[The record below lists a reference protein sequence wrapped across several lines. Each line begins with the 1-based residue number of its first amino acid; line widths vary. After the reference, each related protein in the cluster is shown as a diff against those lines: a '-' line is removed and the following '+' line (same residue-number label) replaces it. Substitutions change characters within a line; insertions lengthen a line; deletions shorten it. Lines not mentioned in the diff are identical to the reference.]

1 MLPEVWTQH
10 RVLETCRGCNVREKN
25 SSIHQRK
32 MRAQFYASTPYKD
45 AQKKTNKREGM

>member
-10 RVLETCRGCNVREKN
+10 GVLETCRGFNVREKN

-32 MRAQFYASTPYKD
+32 MRAQFYASAPYED
-45 AQKKTNKREGM
+45 EQKKINRREGM